1 MKKRDILNSPRLLE
15 LKKHRRRIV
24 LNKILFS
31 VFIFLTL
38 FIILVFISRID
49 KLNIFEIKITGNKII
64 DTELINDVVKSNLQG
79 HYLYFFPKSNFLLLP
94 KNTIKQELASKFKRL
109 KDISINLGEANTLSI
124 SLSEREGKY
133 IYCGENLSSIIPS
146 DEESPCYFVDES
158 GYIFDLAPYFSGD
171 VYFKFFGG
179 EVNSY
184 FSPEIFKKIISFKN
198 NITNMG
204 IKPTSLYVK
213 NDGDI
218 EIYLSSNKLPP
229 EAPKIIFKNNFDLDK
244 LSENLRA
251 AMFTEPLKSDFKN
264 KYSSMQYIDLRFGN
278 KVYFKF

>member
-31 VFIFLTL
+31 VFVCLVL
-38 FIILVFISRID
+38 FIILVFISRLN
-49 KLNIFEIKITGNKII
+49 KLNIFEIKITGNKIV
-64 DTELINDVVKSNLQG
+64 DTELINDVVKNNLQG
-79 HYLYFFPKSNFLLLP
+79 HYLYFFPRSNFLLLP
-94 KNTIKQELASKFKRL
+94 KNTIKQELVSKFKRL
-109 KDISINLGEANTLSI
+109 KDISISLGEANTLAI
-124 SLSEREGKY
+124 SVSEREGKY
-133 IYCGENLSSIIPS
+133 IYCGENLPSIIPS
-146 DEESPCYFVDES
+146 NEESPCYFVDES

-171 VYFKFFGG
+171 VYFKFFGP
-179 EVNSY
+179 EANSY
-184 FSPEIFKKIISFKN
+184 FSPEIFEKIISFKN
-198 NITNMG
+198 NIINMG